1 MSPRSR
7 LTFSPTLLLGTALP
21 ALALPAFALV
31 VGPLAAP
38 ALAGPV
44 VCTTTLEAPAPAAT
58 GSSPAAPVEVTRC
71 GTVQTVPQL
80 MEARFFS
87 YTAPFARGV
96 SLTNQITD
104 LFGIAMGG
112 REGNRVMGLG
122 FTDQTIIWDGSAME
136 NTTRFLLDQQHDPM
150 PLRTGDISSGF
161 SGSLSGGAEPL
172 TVERGS
178 QEAPQ
183 SFSMQGSGD
192 TWSVPVR
199 GLW

>member
-1 MSPRSR
+1 MPMSSR
-7 LTFSPTLLLGTALP
+7 FSRCRPAGRFRPVTSPALLLGAAL
-21 ALALPAFALV
+21 LAA
-31 VGPLAAP
+31 PLAAP

-44 VCTTTLEAPAPAAT
+44 VCTTTLEAPAAA
-58 GSSPAAPVEVTRC
+58 GRSAAAPVEVTRC
-71 GTVQTVPQL
+71 GTVQTVPAL

-96 SLTNQITD
+96 SLTHQITD

-112 REGNRVMGLG
+112 RDGNRVMGLG
-122 FTDQTIIWDGSAME
+122 FTDQTIVWDGSAVE

-172 TVERGS
+172 RVEPGALD
-178 QEAPQ
+178 QPQ
-183 SFSMQGSGD
+183 SFSLQGGGE
-192 TWSVPVR
+192 TWSTPVR